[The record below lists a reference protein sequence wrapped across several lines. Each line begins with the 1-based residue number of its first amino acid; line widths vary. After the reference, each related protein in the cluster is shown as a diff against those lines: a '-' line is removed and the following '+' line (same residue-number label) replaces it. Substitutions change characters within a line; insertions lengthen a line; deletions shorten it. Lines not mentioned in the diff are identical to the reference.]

1 MRGTSCIGALLLS
14 VVFGRVDAADLP
26 TPPPQ
31 ATRGPGSA
39 QALRIAVTK
48 VRFGEGAG
56 AYWLFEPGRS
66 DPGVSPLIV
75 FLHGW
80 GATNPAVYG
89 AWIDH
94 LAKMGN
100 IVVYPRY
107 QKDLRTPTSD
117 FLANTLDA
125 VRDAIRLL
133 EKEPGHRR
141 PDLGKIAIVGH
152 SVGGLLAANVAAVA
166 SDSGLP
172 SVGALMAVQ
181 PGRTWNRLPRTNVA
195 LENLRRI
202 PSKTLLLAVAGDQDR
217 LAGDTDAKRIY
228 YESKQVS
235 AANKDFVRLLS
246 DDHGWP
252 VLIANHLAPVAPD
265 PSYDD
270 GEGAQV
276 NGGQGLRR
284 RLGARFEQTK
294 HDQAATTVGEEDLP
308 LVHLARW
315 EALEPRVD
323 ALDYYGLW
331 KLFDALC
338 DAAFYGRNRR
348 FALGN
353 TLQQRFMGFWS
364 DGKVVRQLLV
374 TDNP

>member
-1 MRGTSCIGALLLS
+1 VA
-14 VVFGRVDAADLP
+14 
-26 TPPPQ
+26 
-31 ATRGPGSA
+31 
-39 QALRIAVTK
+39 
-48 VRFGEGAG
+48 
-56 AYWLFEPGRS
+56 
-66 DPGVSPLIV
+66 PLIV

-94 LAKMGN
+94 LVKMGN

-107 QKDLRTPTSD
+107 QKDFRTPTSD
-117 FLANTLDA
+117 FLAHTLGA
-125 VRDAIRLL
+125 VHDAIRILAN
-133 EKEPGHRR
+133 EPGHTR
-141 PDLGKIAIVGH
+141 PNLRKVGIVGH

-166 SDSGLP
+166 TDSGLP
-172 SVGALMAVQ
+172 SVGALMSVQ

-195 LENLRRI
+195 LEDLRKI
-202 PSKTLLLAVAGDQDR
+202 PGKTLLLAVAGDQDR

-235 AANKDFVRLLS
+235 AASKDFVRLVS

-252 VLIANHLAPVAPD
+252 VLIANHLAPAAPD
-265 PSYDD
+265 PNYDD
-270 GEGAQV
+270 GEGTQA
-276 NGGQGLRR
+276 NGGEGLRGR
-284 RLGARFEQTK
+284 VGARGKQSRQNQSASTG
-294 HDQAATTVGEEDLP
+294 QEENLP
-308 LVHLARW
+308 LVYLPHW
-315 EALEPRVD
+315 EALEARVD

-364 DGKVVRQLLV
+364 DGRVVKQLFV
-374 TDNP
+374 TDTP